1 MIFIKQITKN
11 KVFEIKANILKFAPW
26 FSFELYINFRSFGD
40 HLGFFFHIAVSK
52 LWFEVNFYNVR
63 HEQDTQISVVDE
75 DK

>member
-1 MIFIKQITKN
+1 MTFIKQITKN
-11 KVFEIKANILKFAPW
+11 KVFEINANILKFAPW

-40 HLGFFFHIAVSK
+40 RLGFFFHIAVSK

-63 HEQDTQISVVDE
+63 HEKDEQIDVDNE